1 MSSQVFLYD
10 TTLRDGAQRQ
20 GISFSVADKLRITQL
35 LADFGVDYIEGGWPS
50 SNPKDAE
57 YFRRVQELNL
67 ARSKICAFGSTR
79 RVDRKAENDA
89 QIIGLLEANTPVVT
103 LVGKSSVLHV
113 EQILRT
119 SKEENLRLIEDSI
132 RFFKSEGREVIL
144 DAEHF
149 FDGFLH
155 DPEYALACVQAA
167 DEAGADWI
175 VLCDTNGG
183 SLPSQISDITRR
195 VSERVT
201 AALGIHAHNDCEL
214 AVANSLAAVEGGA
227 RQIQGTINGIGER
240 CGNANL
246 ISVLPNL
253 VLKQAY
259 DANSKTFLAELTNV
273 SRRVG
278 EIANLTQNQF
288 AAYVGQAAF
297 AHKGGLHAA
306 AVQRL
311 TASYEHIDPACVGNG
326 REILVSE
333 LSGRGNIRLRAEQ
346 VGLDIGDAETAIT
359 EEIKK
364 AEANGLAL
372 EAADGSF
379 ELIVR
384 RHAQHYQSPFSIRD
398 LMVQSI
404 RRTGETQKSLATAK
418 VQVDGAET
426 LTAAEASG
434 PVAAIDQAL
443 RQALKPFYPV
453 LEDVRLTDY
462 KVRILDP
469 ESATSATTRVWLE
482 ASMGE
487 HTWCTVGCSEN
498 IIEASAQALL
508 DSLELCIL
516 RLKERGAHYGR
527 INAA

>member
-1 MSSQVFLYD
+1 V
-10 TTLRDGAQRQ
+10 
-20 GISFSVADKLRITQL
+20 
-35 LADFGVDYIEGGWPS
+35 
-50 SNPKDAE
+50 
-57 YFRRVQELNL
+57 
-67 ARSKICAFGSTR
+67 
-79 RVDRKAENDA
+79 
-89 QIIGLLEANTPVVT
+89 
-103 LVGKSSVLHV
+103 
-113 EQILRT
+113 
-119 SKEENLRLIEDSI
+119 
-132 RFFKSEGREVIL
+132 
-144 DAEHF
+144 
-149 FDGFLH
+149 
-155 DPEYALACVQAA
+155 
-167 DEAGADWI
+167 
-175 VLCDTNGG
+175 
-183 SLPSQISDITRR
+183 
-195 VSERVT
+195 
-201 AALGIHAHNDCEL
+201 GIHAHNDCEL

-227 RQIQGTINGIGER
+227 RQVQGTINGIGER

-246 ISVLPNL
+246 IALLPNL
-253 VLKQAY
+253 VLKQQYRAQSG
-259 DANSKTFLAELTNV
+259 AQLAELTQV
-273 SRRVG
+273 SRQLN
-278 EIANLTQNQF
+278 EIANLGHNPF
-288 AAYVGQAAF
+288 AAYVGHSAF

-311 TASYEHIDPACVGNG
+311 TASYEHIDPALVGNG
-326 REILVSE
+326 REVLVSE

-346 VGLDIGDAETAIT
+346 LGLNIGDAESAIT

-364 AEANGLAL
+364 AEASGLAL

-384 RHAQHYQSPFSIRD
+384 RHDAQYSAPFAVRD

-418 VQVDGAET
+418 VQVNGVET

-443 RQALKPFYPV
+443 RQALKPFYPAI
-453 LEDVRLTDY
+453 EDVRLTDY

-469 ESATSATTRVWLE
+469 ESATAATTRVWLE

-487 HTWCTVGCSEN
+487 HSWCTVGCSEN

-516 RLKERGAHYGR
+516 RCRERGEHHGR